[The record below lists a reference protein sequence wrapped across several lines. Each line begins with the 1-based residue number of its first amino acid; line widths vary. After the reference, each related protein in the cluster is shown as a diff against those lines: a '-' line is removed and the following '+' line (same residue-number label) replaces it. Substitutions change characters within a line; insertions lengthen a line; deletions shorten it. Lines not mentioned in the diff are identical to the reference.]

1 VEPWRV
7 PVGTI
12 RKLHLQKGKDMSL
25 AGTGVVAIWHDLL
38 PEAKDEFY
46 EWHNREH
53 MPERAGIP
61 GFRRGRRYIALDAGP
76 EYFNLYEADTVEVLG
91 AQDYLLRLNSPTPW
105 TKQVV
110 PSFRSV
116 ARSICHVAYS
126 DGAGQGAYL
135 VTVRFDVPSTARTEV
150 VKGLRQH
157 VLPLLVDMA
166 GITGVHL
173 CLADEVVSKVET
185 AEKRAR
191 SEGTQVPTWIVLIEG
206 CRVDRV
212 RSAADSFAAGL
223 AALPG
228 GGTATPNSTLYQL
241 EYTRCKTPWSA
252 G

>member
-1 VEPWRV
+1 
-7 PVGTI
+7 
-12 RKLHLQKGKDMSL
+12 
-25 AGTGVVAIWHDLL
+25 
-38 PEAKDEFY
+38 
-46 EWHNREH
+46 

-126 DGAGQGAYL
+126 DGVGQGANL
-135 VTVRFDVPSTARTEV
+135 MTVRFDVPSTARADV
-150 VKGLRQH
+150 VKGLRQQI
-157 VLPLLVDMA
+157 LPPLADQP

-173 CLADEVVSKVET
+173 CLADEAVSKVET
-185 AEKRAR
+185 AEKKAR
-191 SEGTQVPTWIVLIEG
+191 SEGTQVPTWIVMIEG
-206 CRVDRV
+206 CRADYVRTAVD
-212 RSAADSFAAGL
+212 AFIAGL

-228 GGTATPNSTLYQL
+228 AAAVAPDSTLYQL

>member
-1 VEPWRV
+1 
-7 PVGTI
+7 
-12 RKLHLQKGKDMSL
+12 MSL

-61 GFRRGRRYIALDAGP
+61 GFRRGRRFIALDAGP

-91 AQDYLLRLNSPTPW
+91 AQDYLSRLNTPTPW

-116 ARSICHVAYS
+116 ARSICHVAYT
-126 DGAGQGAYL
+126 DGVGQGAYL
-135 VTVRFDVPSTARTEV
+135 TTVRFDVPSTVHTEV
-150 VKGLRQH
+150 VRGLRQR
-157 VLPLLVDMA
+157 VLPPLVDMA

-173 CLADEVVSKVET
+173 CLADEAVSKVET

-206 CRVDRV
+206 CRADRV
-212 RSAADSFAAGL
+212 RSAVDIFNAGL
-223 AALPG
+223 VELPAV
-228 GGTATPNSTLYQL
+228 GTATPSSTLYQL

>member
-1 VEPWRV
+1 
-7 PVGTI
+7 
-12 RKLHLQKGKDMSL
+12 MSL
-25 AGTGVVAIWHDLL
+25 AGTGVVTIWHDLL

-61 GFRRGRRYIALDAGP
+61 GFRRGRRYIALDEGP

-110 PSFRSV
+110 ASFRSV

-126 DGAGQGAYL
+126 DGVGQGANL
-135 VTVRFDVPSTARTEV
+135 MTVRFDVPSAARADV
-150 VKGLRQH
+150 VKGLRQQ
-157 VLPLLVDMA
+157 VLPPLADRP

-173 CLADEVVSKVET
+173 CLADEAVSKVET
-185 AEKRAR
+185 AEKKAR
-191 SEGTQVPTWIVLIEG
+191 SEGTEVPTWIVMIEG
-206 CRVDRV
+206 CRADYVRTAVD
-212 RSAADSFAAGL
+212 AFLAGL

-228 GGTATPNSTLYQL
+228 AAAVAPHATLYQL

>member
-1 VEPWRV
+1 
-7 PVGTI
+7 
-12 RKLHLQKGKDMSL
+12 MSL

-61 GFRRGRRYIALDAGP
+61 GFRRGRRFIALDAGP

-91 AQDYLLRLNSPTPW
+91 AQDYLSRLNTPTPW

-116 ARSICHVAYS
+116 ARSICHVAYT
-126 DGAGQGAYL
+126 DGVGQGAYL
-135 VTVRFDVPSTARTEV
+135 STVRFDVPSTVRTEV
-150 VKGLRQH
+150 VRGLRQRL
-157 VLPLLVDMA
+157 LPPLVDMA

-173 CLADEVVSKVET
+173 CLADEAVSKVET

-191 SEGTQVPTWIVLIEG
+191 SEDTQVPTWIVLIEG
-206 CRVDRV
+206 CRADRV
-212 RSAADSFAAGL
+212 RSAVDVFNAGL
-223 AALPG
+223 VELPG
-228 GGTATPNSTLYQL
+228 MGTATPSSTLYQL

>member
-1 VEPWRV
+1 
-7 PVGTI
+7 
-12 RKLHLQKGKDMSL
+12 MSL

-61 GFRRGRRYIALDAGP
+61 GFRRGRRYIALDSGP

-105 TKQVV
+105 TKRVV

-126 DGAGQGAYL
+126 DGVGQGAYL
-135 VTVRFDVPSTARTEV
+135 VTVRFDVPSTSRTEV
-150 VKGLRQH
+150 VKSLRQR
-157 VLPLLVDMA
+157 VLPVLVDMA
-166 GITGVHL
+166 DITGVHL
-173 CLADEVVSKVET
+173 CLADEAVSNVET

-191 SEGTQVPTWIVLIEG
+191 SDGTQVPTWIVLIEG
-206 CRVDRV
+206 CRPDRV
-212 RSAADSFAAGL
+212 RAAVDAFKAGL
-223 AALPG
+223 VALPG
-228 GGTATPNSTLYQL
+228 LGTARPDCTLYQL

>member
-1 VEPWRV
+1 
-7 PVGTI
+7 
-12 RKLHLQKGKDMSL
+12 MSL

-38 PEAKDEFY
+38 PDAKDDFY

-53 MPERAGIP
+53 MPERVGIP
-61 GFRRGRRYIALDAGP
+61 GFRRGRRYIALDEGP

-110 PSFRSV
+110 ASFRGV

-126 DGAGQGAYL
+126 DGVGQGAYL
-135 VTVRFDVPSTARTEV
+135 ATARFDIPSTARTQV
-150 VKGLRQH
+150 VSGMRHRL
-157 VLPLLVDMA
+157 LPSLVDRP

-173 CLADEVVSKVET
+173 CLADVTISRVET
-185 AEKRAR
+185 VEKKAR
-191 SEGTQVPTWIVLIEG
+191 SDGTDVPTWIVLIEG
-206 CRVDRV
+206 CRTDDV
-212 RSAADSFAAGL
+212 RSAVEAFNAELFALHGDNAI
-223 AALPG
+223 
-228 GGTATPNSTLYQL
+228 TPDLTFYQL